1 MDQITEAVVNEQPTQ
16 TDETTTTSVLSSD
29 QPQEPKVDF
38 QSLIPTEYKNEKALQ
53 NFQDMDGFVKSY
65 LHSQKLVGSDKIPV
79 PNKFATDEDWNEVY
93 KRLGKPESPDG
104 YKYNLPKES
113 KLDDDSLKAFS
124 ATAHQLGLLPKQAE
138 GIINY
143 YNELANASEVDT
155 NAKAETAR
163 TESEKTLRKEYG
175 SAYKHRIHAAKNLA
189 SSTLGNEFLSN
200 TILQDGSKL
209 GDNPIVVKAFAEL
222 ASQISEDTMVKG
234 EAPAYMSL
242 KEINKQI
249 AALQQPGSAYFDKR
263 HPNHDDAVSEMQ
275 TLIQKKNN
283 EEVVE

>member
-1 MDQITEAVVNEQPTQ
+1 MDQTTEQPAQ

-38 QSLIPTEYKNEKALQ
+38 QSLIPAEYKNEKALQ
-53 NFQDMDGFVKSY
+53 NFQDMDGFVKSF
-65 LHSQKLVGSDKIPV
+65 LHSQRLVGTEKINI
-79 PNKFATDEDWNEVY
+79 PNKFATDEDWNAVY
-93 KRLGKPESPDG
+93 EKLGKPKSPDE

-175 SAYKHRIHAAKNLA
+175 SAYKHRLHAAKNLA
-189 SSTLGNEFLSN
+189 SSTLGNDFLNN

>member
-1 MDQITEAVVNEQPTQ
+1 MDQTTEQPAQ

-38 QSLIPTEYKNEKALQ
+38 QSLIPAEYKNEKALQ
-53 NFQDMDGFVKSY
+53 NFQDMDGFVKSF
-65 LHSQKLVGSDKIPV
+65 LHSQRLVGTEKINI
-79 PNKFATDEDWNEVY
+79 PNKFATDEDWNAVY
-93 KRLGKPESPDG
+93 EKLGKPKSPDE

-163 TESEKTLRKEYG
+163 AEAEKTLRKEYG

-222 ASQISEDTMVKG
+222 ASQISEDSMIQG

>member
-1 MDQITEAVVNEQPTQ
+1 VGTE
-16 TDETTTTSVLSSD
+16 
-29 QPQEPKVDF
+29 
-38 QSLIPTEYKNEKALQ
+38 
-53 NFQDMDGFVKSY
+53 
-65 LHSQKLVGSDKIPV
+65 KINI
-79 PNKFATDEDWNEVY
+79 PNKFATDEDWNAVY
-93 KRLGKPESPDG
+93 EKLGKPKSPDE

-163 TESEKTLRKEYG
+163 AEAEKTLRKEYG

-222 ASQISEDTMVKG
+222 ASQISEDTMVQG

>member
-1 MDQITEAVVNEQPTQ
+1 MDQRTEQPAQ

-38 QSLIPTEYKNEKALQ
+38 QSLIPAEYKNEKALQ
-53 NFQDMDGFVKSY
+53 NFQDMDGFVKSF
-65 LHSQKLVGSDKIPV
+65 LHSQRLVGTEKINI
-79 PNKFATDEDWNEVY
+79 PNKFATDEDWNAVY
-93 KRLGKPESPDG
+93 EKLGKPKSPDE

-175 SAYKHRIHAAKNLA
+175 SDYKHRLHAAKNLA
-189 SSTLGNEFLSN
+189 SSTLGNDFLDN
-200 TILQDGSKL
+200 TFLLI
-209 GDNPIVVKAFAEL
+209 F
-222 ASQISEDTMVKG
+222 
-234 EAPAYMSL
+234 SL
-242 KEINKQI
+242 EN
-249 AALQQPGSAYFDKR
+249 S
-263 HPNHDDAVSEMQ
+263 
-275 TLIQKKNN
+275 
-283 EEVVE
+283 

>member
-1 MDQITEAVVNEQPTQ
+1 MDQTTEQQPAQ

-29 QPQEPKVDF
+29 QPQEQKVDF

-65 LHSQKLVGSDKIPV
+65 LHSQKLVGSDKIPI
-79 PNKFATDEDWNEVY
+79 PNKFATDEDWNTVY
-93 KRLGKPESPDG
+93 EKLGKPKSPDE

-175 SAYKHRIHAAKNLA
+175 SAYKHRLHAAKNLA

-222 ASQISEDTMVKG
+222 ASQISEDTMVQG

>member
-1 MDQITEAVVNEQPTQ
+1 MDQTTEQPAQ

-38 QSLIPTEYKNEKALQ
+38 QSLIPAEYKNEKALQ
-53 NFQDMDGFVKSY
+53 NFQDMDGFVKSF
-65 LHSQKLVGSDKIPV
+65 LHSQRLVGTEKIKI
-79 PNKFATDEDWNEVY
+79 PNKFATDEDWNAVY
-93 KRLGKPESPDG
+93 EKLGKPKSPDE

-163 TESEKTLRKEYG
+163 AETEKTLRKEYG

-189 SSTLGNEFLSN
+189 SSTLGNDFLNN

-222 ASQISEDTMVKG
+222 ASQISEDTMIQG

-275 TLIQKKNN
+275 TLIRKKNN

>member
-1 MDQITEAVVNEQPTQ
+1 MDQTTEQPAQ

-38 QSLIPTEYKNEKALQ
+38 QSLIPAEYKNEKALQ

-65 LHSQKLVGSDKIPV
+65 LHSQKLVGSDKIPI
-79 PNKFATDEDWNEVY
+79 PNKFATDEDWNTVY
-93 KRLGKPESPDG
+93 EKLGKPKSPDE

-163 TESEKTLRKEYG
+163 AETEKTLRKEYG

-189 SSTLGNEFLSN
+189 SSTLGNEFLNN

-209 GDNPIVVKAFAEL
+209 GDNPIIVKAFAEL

>member
-1 MDQITEAVVNEQPTQ
+1 MGTE
-16 TDETTTTSVLSSD
+16 
-29 QPQEPKVDF
+29 
-38 QSLIPTEYKNEKALQ
+38 
-53 NFQDMDGFVKSY
+53 
-65 LHSQKLVGSDKIPV
+65 KINI
-79 PNKFATDEDWNEVY
+79 PNKFATDEDWNAVY
-93 KRLGKPESPDG
+93 EKLGKPKSPDE

-124 ATAHQLGLLPKQAE
+124 EQAHKLGLLPQQAD
-138 GIINY
+138 GIIQY
-143 YNELANASEVDT
+143 YQELANASEVDT

-175 SAYKHRIHAAKNLA
+175 SDYKHRLHAAKNLA
-189 SSTLGNEFLSN
+189 SSTLGNDFLNN

-209 GDNPIVVKAFAEL
+209 GDNPIIVKAFAEL
-222 ASQISEDTMVKG
+222 ASQISEDTMIQG

-249 AALQQPGSAYFDKR
+249 AALQQSGSAYLDKR

>member
-1 MDQITEAVVNEQPTQ
+1 MDQITEQPAQ

-38 QSLIPTEYKNEKALQ
+38 QSLIPAEYKNEKALQ
-53 NFQDMDGFVKSY
+53 NFQDMDGFVKSF
-65 LHSQKLVGSDKIPV
+65 LHSQRLVGTEKINI
-79 PNKFATDEDWNEVY
+79 PNKFATDEDWNAVY
-93 KRLGKPESPDG
+93 EKLGKPKSPDE

-175 SAYKHRIHAAKNLA
+175 SAYKHRLHAAKNLA

-249 AALQQPGSAYFDKR
+249 AALQQSGSAYLDKR

>member
-1 MDQITEAVVNEQPTQ
+1 MDQTTEHEQPAQ

-38 QSLIPTEYKNEKALQ
+38 QSLIPAEYKNEKALQ
-53 NFQDMDGFVKSY
+53 NFQDMDGFVKSF
-65 LHSQKLVGSDKIPV
+65 LHSQRLVGTEKINI
-79 PNKFATDEDWNEVY
+79 PNKFATDEDWNAVY
-93 KRLGKPESPDG
+93 EKLGKPKSPDE

-175 SAYKHRIHAAKNLA
+175 SAYKHRLHAAKNLA
-189 SSTLGNEFLSN
+189 SSTLGNDFLNN

-222 ASQISEDTMVKG
+222 ASQISEDTMVQG

>member
-1 MDQITEAVVNEQPTQ
+1 MDQTTEHEQPAQ

-38 QSLIPTEYKNEKALQ
+38 QSLIPAEYKNEKALQ
-53 NFQDMDGFVKSY
+53 NFQDMDGFVKSF
-65 LHSQKLVGSDKIPV
+65 LHSQRLVGTEKINI
-79 PNKFATDEDWNEVY
+79 PNKFATDEDWNAVY
-93 KRLGKPESPDG
+93 EKLGKPKSPDE

-175 SAYKHRIHAAKNLA
+175 SAYKHRLHAAKNLA
-189 SSTLGNEFLSN
+189 SSTLGNDFLNN

-234 EAPAYMSL
+234 DAPAYMSL

>member
-1 MDQITEAVVNEQPTQ
+1 MDQTTEQQPAQ

-29 QPQEPKVDF
+29 QPQEQKVDF
-38 QSLIPTEYKNEKALQ
+38 QSLIPAEYKNEKALQ

-65 LHSQKLVGSDKIPV
+65 LHSQKLVGSDKIPI
-79 PNKFATDEDWNEVY
+79 PNKFATDEDWNTVY
-93 KRLGKPESPDG
+93 EKLGKPKSPDE

-175 SAYKHRIHAAKNLA
+175 SAYKHRLHAAKNLA
-189 SSTLGNEFLSN
+189 SSTLGNDFLNN

-222 ASQISEDTMVKG
+222 ASQISEDSMIQG

-263 HPNHDDAVSEMQ
+263 HPNHDVAVSEMQ

>member
-1 MDQITEAVVNEQPTQ
+1 
-16 TDETTTTSVLSSD
+16 
-29 QPQEPKVDF
+29 
-38 QSLIPTEYKNEKALQ
+38 
-53 NFQDMDGFVKSY
+53 MDGFVKSF
-65 LHSQKLVGSDKIPV
+65 LHSQRLVGTEKINI
-79 PNKFATDEDWNEVY
+79 PNKFATDEDWNAVY
-93 KRLGKPESPDG
+93 EKLGKPKSPDE

-175 SAYKHRIHAAKNLA
+175 SAYKHRLHAAKNLA
-189 SSTLGNEFLSN
+189 SSTLGNDFLNN

-222 ASQISEDTMVKG
+222 ASQISEDSMIQG

>member
-1 MDQITEAVVNEQPTQ
+1 MDQTTEQPAQ

-38 QSLIPTEYKNEKALQ
+38 QSLIPAEYKNEKALQ
-53 NFQDMDGFVKSY
+53 NFQDMDGFVKSF
-65 LHSQKLVGSDKIPV
+65 LHSQRLVGTEKINI
-79 PNKFATDEDWNEVY
+79 PNKFATDEDWNAVY
-93 KRLGKPESPDG
+93 EKLGKPKSPDE

-163 TESEKTLRKEYG
+163 AETEKTLRKEYG
-175 SAYKHRIHAAKNLA
+175 SAYKHRLHAAKNLA
-189 SSTLGNEFLSN
+189 SSTLGNDFLNN

-234 EAPAYMSL
+234 EVPAYMSL

>member
-1 MDQITEAVVNEQPTQ
+1 MDQRTEQPAQ

-38 QSLIPTEYKNEKALQ
+38 QSLIPAEYKNEKALQ
-53 NFQDMDGFVKSY
+53 NFQDMDGFVKSF
-65 LHSQKLVGSDKIPV
+65 LHSQRLVGTEKINI
-79 PNKFATDEDWNEVY
+79 PNKFATDEDWNAVY
-93 KRLGKPESPDG
+93 EKLGKPKSPDE

-175 SAYKHRIHAAKNLA
+175 SAYKHRLHAAKNLA
-189 SSTLGNEFLSN
+189 SSTLGNDFLNN

-222 ASQISEDTMVKG
+222 ASQISEDSMIQG

>member
-1 MDQITEAVVNEQPTQ
+1 MDQTTEQQPAQ

-38 QSLIPTEYKNEKALQ
+38 QSLIPAEYKNEKALQ
-53 NFQDMDGFVKSY
+53 NFQDMDGFVKSF
-65 LHSQKLVGSDKIPV
+65 LHSQRLVGTEKINI
-79 PNKFATDEDWNEVY
+79 PNKFATDEDWNAVY
-93 KRLGKPESPDG
+93 EKLGKPKSPDE

-175 SAYKHRIHAAKNLA
+175 SAYKHRLHAAKNLA
-189 SSTLGNEFLSN
+189 SSTLGNDFLNN

-222 ASQISEDTMVKG
+222 ASQISEDSMIQG

-283 EEVVE
+283 EEIVE

>member
-1 MDQITEAVVNEQPTQ
+1 MDQTTEQPAQ

-29 QPQEPKVDF
+29 QPQEQKVDF
-38 QSLIPTEYKNEKALQ
+38 QSLIPAEYKNEKALQ

-65 LHSQKLVGSDKIPV
+65 LHSQKLVGSDKIPI
-79 PNKFATDEDWNEVY
+79 PNKFATEEDWNTVY
-93 KRLGKPESPDG
+93 EKLGKPKSPDG

-175 SAYKHRIHAAKNLA
+175 SAYKHRLHAAKNLA

-222 ASQISEDTMVKG
+222 ASQISEDSMIQG

>member
-1 MDQITEAVVNEQPTQ
+1 MDQTTEQPAQ

-29 QPQEPKVDF
+29 QPQEQKVDF

-65 LHSQKLVGSDKIPV
+65 LHSQKLVGSDKIPI
-79 PNKFATDEDWNEVY
+79 PNKFATDEDWNAVY
-93 KRLGKPESPDG
+93 EKLGKPKSPDG

-163 TESEKTLRKEYG
+163 AETEKTLRKEYG

-189 SSTLGNEFLSN
+189 SSTLGNDFLNN

-275 TLIQKKNN
+275 TLIRKKNN

>member
-1 MDQITEAVVNEQPTQ
+1 MDQTTEQQPAQ

-29 QPQEPKVDF
+29 QPQEQKVDF

-65 LHSQKLVGSDKIPV
+65 LHSQKLVGSDKIPI
-79 PNKFATDEDWNEVY
+79 PNKFATDEDWNTVY
-93 KRLGKPESPDG
+93 EKLGKPKSPDE

-163 TESEKTLRKEYG
+163 AETEKTLRKEYG

-189 SSTLGNEFLSN
+189 SSTLGNDFLNN

>member
-1 MDQITEAVVNEQPTQ
+1 MDQTTEQPAQ

-29 QPQEPKVDF
+29 QPQEQKVDF

-65 LHSQKLVGSDKIPV
+65 LHSQKLVGSDKIPI
-79 PNKFATDEDWNEVY
+79 PNKFATDEDWNAVY
-93 KRLGKPESPDG
+93 EKLGKPKSPDE

-163 TESEKTLRKEYG
+163 AETEKTLRKEYG

-189 SSTLGNEFLSN
+189 SSTLGNDFLNS

-283 EEVVE
+283 EEIVE

>member
-1 MDQITEAVVNEQPTQ
+1 MDQTTEQPAQ

-38 QSLIPTEYKNEKALQ
+38 QSLIPAEYKNEKALQ
-53 NFQDMDGFVKSY
+53 NFQDMDGFVKSF
-65 LHSQKLVGSDKIPV
+65 LHSQRLVGTEKINIL
-79 PNKFATDEDWNEVY
+79 NKFATDEDWNAVY
-93 KRLGKPESPDG
+93 EKLGKPKSPDG

-163 TESEKTLRKEYG
+163 AETEKTLRKEYG
-175 SAYKHRIHAAKNLA
+175 SSYKHRIHAAKNLA
-189 SSTLGNEFLSN
+189 SSTLGNDFLNS

-275 TLIQKKNN
+275 TLIRKKNN

>member
-1 MDQITEAVVNEQPTQ
+1 MDQITEQTAQ

-38 QSLIPTEYKNEKALQ
+38 QSLIPAEYKNEKALQ
-53 NFQDMDGFVKSY
+53 NFQDMDGFVKSF
-65 LHSQKLVGSDKIPV
+65 LHSQRLVGTEKINI
-79 PNKFATDEDWNEVY
+79 PNKFATDEDWNAVY
-93 KRLGKPESPDG
+93 EKLGKPKSPDE

-175 SAYKHRIHAAKNLA
+175 SAYKHRLHAAKNLA
-189 SSTLGNEFLSN
+189 SSTLGNDFLNN

-222 ASQISEDTMVKG
+222 ASQISEDSMIQG

>member
-1 MDQITEAVVNEQPTQ
+1 
-16 TDETTTTSVLSSD
+16 
-29 QPQEPKVDF
+29 
-38 QSLIPTEYKNEKALQ
+38 
-53 NFQDMDGFVKSY
+53 MDGFVKSY

-175 SAYKHRIHAAKNLA
+175 SAYKHRLHAAKNLA
-189 SSTLGNEFLSN
+189 SSTLGNDFLNN

-222 ASQISEDTMVKG
+222 ASQISEDTMVQG

>member
-1 MDQITEAVVNEQPTQ
+1 MDQTTEQQQPAQ

-38 QSLIPTEYKNEKALQ
+38 QSLIPAEYKNEKALQ
-53 NFQDMDGFVKSY
+53 NFQDMDGFVKSF
-65 LHSQKLVGSDKIPV
+65 LHSQRLVGTEKINI
-79 PNKFATDEDWNEVY
+79 PNKFATDEDWNAVY
-93 KRLGKPESPDG
+93 EKLGKPKSPDE

-175 SAYKHRIHAAKNLA
+175 SAYKHRLHAAKNLA
-189 SSTLGNEFLSN
+189 SSTLGNDFLNN

-234 EAPAYMSL
+234 DAPAYMSL

-249 AALQQPGSAYFDKR
+249 AALQQSGSAYLDKR

>member
-1 MDQITEAVVNEQPTQ
+1 MDQTTEQQPAQ

-38 QSLIPTEYKNEKALQ
+38 QSLIPAEYKNEKALQ
-53 NFQDMDGFVKSY
+53 NFQDMDGFVKSF
-65 LHSQKLVGSDKIPV
+65 LHSQRLVGTEKINI
-79 PNKFATDEDWNEVY
+79 PNKFATDEDWNAVY
-93 KRLGKPESPDG
+93 EKLGKPKSPDE

-175 SAYKHRIHAAKNLA
+175 SAYKHRLHAAKNLA
-189 SSTLGNEFLSN
+189 SSTLGNDFLNN

-209 GDNPIVVKAFAEL
+209 GDNPIIVKAFADL
-222 ASQISEDTMVKG
+222 ASTLSEDSLVKG
-234 EAPAYMSL
+234 DAPAYMSL

>member
-1 MDQITEAVVNEQPTQ
+1 MDQTTEQPAQ

-38 QSLIPTEYKNEKALQ
+38 QSLIPEEYKNEKALQ

-65 LHSQKLVGSDKIPV
+65 LHSQKLVGSDKIPI
-79 PNKFATDEDWNEVY
+79 PNKFATDEDWNAVY
-93 KRLGKPESPDG
+93 EKLGKPKSPDE

-163 TESEKTLRKEYG
+163 AETEKTLRKEYG

-189 SSTLGNEFLSN
+189 SSTLGNDFLNS